1 MSYSGE
7 PYAHSKSKIKFELDF
22 SNYTTKFDL
31 KCAADADTSK
41 LAEEADLASLKS
53 DINKLDIDR
62 LETAHVD
69 LSELSNVVKKDVV
82 KKDSLQWIGEKC
94 LCYSDY

>member
-7 PYAHSKSKIKFELDF
+7 PYGHSKSKIKFELDF

-31 KCAADADTSK
+31 KCATDVDISK
-41 LAEEADLASLKS
+41 LAEKGDLASLKS

-62 LETAHVD
+62 LETTHID
-69 LSELSNVVKKDVV
+69 LTELSTTLLKKDVV
-82 KKDSLQWIGEKC
+82 KKDSLQ
-94 LCYSDY
+94 